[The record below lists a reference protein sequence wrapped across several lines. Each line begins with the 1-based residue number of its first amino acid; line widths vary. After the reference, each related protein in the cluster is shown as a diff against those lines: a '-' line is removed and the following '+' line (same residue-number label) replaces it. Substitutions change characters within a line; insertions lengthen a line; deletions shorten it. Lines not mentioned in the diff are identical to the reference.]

1 MYVPVTFLHCS
12 TTPLSLP
19 LLPSAGLSPEPF
31 KLSAGSEVDGPNAE
45 VFCHVPGRLS
55 LLSATPKYRVT
66 VDEIRRRLSHPESL
80 NASILGGLLRRYVR
94 AYVGTCAY
102 IQYAKSVS
110 YYTVPSVVHHI
121 TYCGTKRSVLYVQYV
136 RMHQYVHMY
145 VRIFMSVSL
154 QLGWECLY
162 LEQLTRVLP

>member
-1 MYVPVTFLHCS
+1 MVNSPVTFLHCS

-102 IQYAKSVS
+102 IQYAKSIS
-110 YYTVPSVVHHI
+110 YYTVPSVVRHI
-121 TYCGTKRSVLYVQYV
+121 TYCSTKRSVLYVQYV
-136 RMHQYVHMY
+136 RMHQYVRMY
-145 VRIFMSVSL
+145 VYL
-154 QLGWECLY
+154 CLCRCNWVGNVC
-162 LEQLTRVLP
+162 TWSN

>member
-1 MYVPVTFLHCS
+1 MLNSFREVGYVHRWVYSCVGFWTWTPKCKIYESEVHWRVRWVTLYCTCELACTYVRIHYMVNSPVTFLHCS
-12 TTPLSLP
+12 TTPLSLQ

-94 AYVGTCAY
+94 AYVVTCA
-102 IQYAKSVS
+102 
-110 YYTVPSVVHHI
+110 
-121 TYCGTKRSVLYVQYV
+121 
-136 RMHQYVHMY
+136 
-145 VRIFMSVSL
+145 
-154 QLGWECLY
+154 
-162 LEQLTRVLP
+162 